1 MDPVSDITQSLPMD
15 DIADRLGV
23 SRGEAES
30 AVATALP
37 TLLAGMGANAADAQ
51 GLASLEAAVGQHDD
65 NLLDGGVTLSD
76 VDTDD
81 GDRIVDNVFGA
92 QRQDVVQRL
101 GGAGASSGLVA
112 KLLPILAPI
121 VLSYLAKRL
130 TGRALP
136 GGVGGSV
143 GGGVGGTILLDV
155 LGQVLGGRA
164 GGAGSASQ
172 QQAQSQQP
180 SQQSSGNAV
189 EDLITNVLGGVLG
202 GGRRA

>member
-1 MDPVSDITQSLPMD
+1 MD

-23 SRGEAES
+23 SRDETER

-136 GGVGGSV
+136 GGVGGAV

-155 LGQVLGGRA
+155 LGQVLGGRV
-164 GGAGSASQ
+164 GGIGSASEQ
-172 QQAQSQQP
+172 QSQQQSQ
-180 SQQSSGNAV
+180 SQQQPQESSGNAV